1 MLHSAGSPGRILVF
15 VVLLA
20 LCWIRPAF
28 SDETRP
34 NIVVVM
40 VDDMQLGLLSSMPT
54 VTALARGGI
63 TFDTARIQVA
73 LCAPSRSTLLTGRYA
88 QNTTVYTNSHS
99 KFYTAGNPADTFAVA
114 LQSVGY
120 RTALVGKYING
131 YPSPATKT
139 YIPPGWTS
147 WFGRIAASNG
157 DEPYNYRL
165 NENGT
170 VGSYGATAADYATD
184 VYFGKALGF
193 IDSAVAAS
201 TPFFVMISVHAPH
214 DPATPAPRHLQLYNK
229 AAIPKGP
236 AFNEADVSDKPSFI
250 RNKGIFGSSGLAT
263 ATTNYRNRLRSLRAV
278 DEGLSAILQ
287 RLASYQLSERTYV
300 VFFADNGVLFG
311 EHRMM
316 RSKGGPYEECNAVAL
331 VMRGPGIPAGQRRP
345 HLVTNADLAA
355 TFADW
360 AGAAHPAGSDGRS
373 LQPLLGAEGPDQ
385 DGWRQA
391 IPLALVRNGST
402 PNWPAF
408 YGLRSRDYMYAH
420 YDTDEREL
428 YDLRTDPYEL
438 QNIAALAAPEFLAKL
453 DERALQLNACQ
464 GDSCR
469 ALEDEPI
476 VP

>member
-1 MLHSAGSPGRILVF
+1 MLHIMGAVRGALCLVAILVPSW
-15 VVLLA
+15 A
-20 LCWIRPAF
+20 KPAY
-28 SDETRP
+28 SDELPP
-34 NIVVVM
+34 NIVMVV

-54 VTALARGGI
+54 VNALAREGI

-73 LCAPSRSTLLTGRYA
+73 LCGPSRSTLLTGRYA
-88 QNTTVYTNSHS
+88 QNTAVYTNSHS
-99 KFYTAGNPADTFAVA
+99 KFYAAGNPANTFAVA

-120 RTALVGKYING
+120 RTALIGKYING
-131 YPSPATKT
+131 YPSPATT
-139 YIPPGWTS
+139 AYIPPGWTS
-147 WFGRIAASNG
+147 WFGRIASNNG
-157 DEPYNYRL
+157 DVPYDYRL
-165 NENGT
+165 NENGVVT
-170 VGSYGATAADYATD
+170 SHGSTEADYATD

-201 TPFFVMISVHAPH
+201 APFFVMVSVHAPH
-214 DPATPAPRHLQLYNK
+214 DPSTPAPRHLQLYNK

-250 RNKGIFGSSGLAT
+250 RDRKPFSSTGLAT
-263 ATTNYRNRLRSLRAV
+263 AKTNYRNRLRSLRAV

-300 VFFADNGVLFG
+300 VFFSDNGVLFG

-316 RSKGGPYEECNAVAL
+316 RSKGGPYEECNGVAL

-373 LQPLLGAEGPDQ
+373 LQPLLGADVPDQ
-385 DGWRQA
+385 DSWRQA

-402 PNWPAF
+402 PHWPAF

-438 QNIAALAAPEFLAKL
+438 QNIAALASPEFLAKL

-469 ALEDEPI
+469 ALEDEPVI
-476 VP
+476 P